1 MIGRREIYVKV
12 LAILAFTTC
21 ILLSSCSK
29 YEYEKKD
36 KVFDDALLLY
46 SAGFNNLSSFLQEDI
61 KELSEGYIPT
71 KKDSKLLL
79 VWSHFPQRLGD
90 YSKKMNPTLSRVYK
104 NKNGEV
110 IKEPVLIMD
119 TLVPGIHPETIG
131 KVCDFIKTNYKVKRY
146 GLIFS
151 SHATGY
157 LPSGYF
163 ANPDKYE
170 STKISQQSIKPVTEW
185 MEYEAPYEDSDLP
198 LTKTLGQES
207 GRANGTTT
215 SYEMDIKDF
224 AKALTIKFDY
234 IMMDVCLMGGIE
246 VAYEFKDICNVLC
259 VSPTEVLADG
269 LNYKT
274 LGGHLLGSM
283 TPNFMA
289 VSSDYIEHYKAK
301 NGDNQSATWIVLDC
315 TKLEPLAE
323 ICKTLFEKYRTNIK
337 QINPNKVQPYFY
349 NSSKHWHYDLMSILM
364 NSGAT
369 DEELAEV
376 EQALDG
382 CTLFKDA
389 TDKFIGV
396 PIKTYSGLSMM
407 LPSNAGNYLKDYY
420 KSLSWNKRTT
430 LVK

>member
-1 MIGRREIYVKV
+1 MTERIEKYYKIFAV
-12 LAILAFTTC
+12 LVFAACLV
-21 ILLSSCSK
+21 LSSCSK

-46 SAGFNNLSSFLQEDI
+46 SAGFNNLSSYLQEDI
-61 KELSEGYIPT
+61 RELSDGYIPT
-71 KKDSKLLL
+71 KKDNKLLL
-79 VWSHFPQRLGD
+79 VCSHFPQRLGD

-104 NKNGEV
+104 NKHGEV
-110 IKEPVLIMD
+110 IKEPLLVLD
-119 TLVPGIHPETIG
+119 TLVPGIHPETVG
-131 KVCDFIKTNYKVKRY
+131 KVCDFIKTNYKIKRY

-157 LPSGYF
+157 LPAGYF
-163 ANPDKYE
+163 ANPNKYE
-170 STKISQQSIKPVTEW
+170 VSKVAQQSVRPMTGW

-207 GRANGTTT
+207 GRFNGVTT

-234 IMMDVCLMGGIE
+234 IMMDVCLMGGVE

-274 LGGHLLGSM
+274 LGEHLLGHA

-301 NGDNQSATWIVLDC
+301 NGDSQSATWTVLDC
-315 TKLEPLAE
+315 SRLEPLAE

-337 QINPNKVQPYFY
+337 NINPNKVQPYFY
-349 NSSKHWHYDLMSILM
+349 NSSKHWHYDLLSILM

-376 EQALDG
+376 ESALDN

-420 KSLSWNKRTT
+420 KTLSWNKRTT